1 MIVGQAFANAPPSQ
15 TGLCRT
21 RLREDDRKLIA
32 AIPRWGVYR
41 PVGETEN
48 IRQTLER
55 PVSREMAAATA
66 LHPVHDR
73 EQSGALPFA
82 VDRLPHARCQNPLDL
97 TRFILLGLRRNTTS
111 FESSRACPHIFGWLT
126 RLCTICPRH
135 SVAPRVS
142 RLFNAVQVAKMC
154 GFRYWAEAASP
165 RCLSRLE
172 SFLHYLPLVFGP
184 FFLPS
189 GC

>member
-82 VDRLPHARCQNPLDL
+82 SGRSQYCGLPECDELQPY
-97 TRFILLGLRRNTTS
+97 
-111 FESSRACPHIFGWLT
+111 
-126 RLCTICPRH
+126 H
-135 SVAPRVS
+135 SVG
-142 RLFNAVQVAKMC
+142 VA
-154 GFRYWAEAASP
+154 A
-165 RCLSRLE
+165 
-172 SFLHYLPLVFGP
+172 
-184 FFLPS
+184 
-189 GC
+189 